1 MSKQSR
7 VTSFLIVHFFRR
19 FFDNDT
25 IQVDGDTLTTVI
37 RAVSVVAIPGLMVA
51 FFLQNQYPRR
61 SMWGAIEDQYFFVL
75 FSFVVM
81 GAVSIFEWEMLFPDR
96 QDFLILS
103 PLSLKPKQMLTA
115 KAAALIAFMTLFL
128 VAGNLFGMLVLPA
141 IMRHFATVNGHL
153 VVISN
158 FFLQVYAHG
167 AAVFLAGIFAALFF
181 LALGGVLLCV
191 LGAARFRM
199 VSPIMQ
205 MLSITA
211 LALMLMQYAQF
222 GDSMQT
228 LLSKPL
234 GAMRWMPPLWFL
246 GIYEQL
252 LHGDAAPTFAREM
265 SRFAIRGTA
274 IAAAVALLTYPLAWA
289 RMRRMAIEGISSKRR
304 KPSRWLAALVHSIVR
319 RPGERAVFHFIGQTI
334 ARNNRYQIYLAMYG
348 GTGLALAIACAVTYP
363 VIGDSVHPALSN
375 KGLHAVMPL
384 LLFWVIAGL
393 RTAFAFPLNLAAR
406 WVFRITGVNLSECT
420 AAAHRWVLLCATGVV
435 VCIVAAL
442 HFAGW
447 DTRQLLVQAVCGLC
461 LCILLTDGFF
471 FFLQSVPFNQPRMPG
486 RTSFP
491 LMLTLYVGVLTP
503 FIFGVIYTE
512 MQMERNLGKLL
523 LLAIITAAIHVALQ
537 NLRKGYEEI
546 EEEMEGYDGEFQL
559 LGLSWR

>member
-1 MSKQSR
+1 MAKKNH
-7 VTSFLIVHFFRR
+7 VTQFLIVHFFRR

-25 IQVDGDTLTTVI
+25 IQVDGDTLTTVV
-37 RAVSVVAIPGLMVA
+37 RAVSVVAIPGLIVA
-51 FFLQNQYPRR
+51 FFLQNQYPHR

-103 PLSLKPKQMLTA
+103 PLSLKPKQMLAA
-115 KAAALIAFMTLFL
+115 KAVALIGFMTLFL
-128 VAGNLFGMLVLPA
+128 VGCNFFGTLLLPMVSKGNLFRHIFAHA
-141 IMRHFATVNGHL
+141 I
-153 VVISN
+153 
-158 FFLQVYAHG
+158 
-167 AAVFLAGIFAALFF
+167 AVSLAGVFAALLF
-181 LALGGVLLCV
+181 LALGGVLLCL
-191 LGAARFRM
+191 LGAARFRI

-205 MLSITA
+205 MLSVTA
-211 LALMLMQYAQF
+211 LALLLLQYAQY
-222 GDSMQT
+222 GDSMQA

-234 GAMRWMPPLWFL
+234 GMMRWMPPLWFL

-252 LHGDAAPTFAREM
+252 LRGEAAPAFAREM
-265 SRFAIRGTA
+265 SRYAIRGTA
-274 IAAAVALLTYPLAWA
+274 IAAVLVLLTYPIAWA
-289 RMRRMAIEGISSKRR
+289 RMRRMAVEGISSRR
-304 KPSRWLAALVHSIVR
+304 RQPSRWLARLVHSVIR
-319 RPGERAVFHFIGQTI
+319 RAGERAVFHFIGQTI

-348 GTGLALAIACAVTYP
+348 GTGLALAIACAVSFP
-363 VIGDSVHPALSN
+363 VSGGTIHPALSN

-393 RTAFAFPLNLAAR
+393 RTAFAFPLNLSAR
-406 WVFRITGVNLSECT
+406 WVFRITGVNLGECT
-420 AAAHRWVLLCATGVV
+420 AAAHRWVLLFATGVMA
-435 VCIVAAL
+435 CIVAAL

-486 RTSFP
+486 RTSLP
-491 LMLTLYVGVLTP
+491 LMLTLYVGVFPP

-512 MQMERNLGKLL
+512 MQMERNLGKLVL
-523 LLAIITAAIHVALQ
+523 LIIVTATIHAVLRV
-537 NLRKGYEEI
+537 LRKGYEEI

>member
-1 MSKQSR
+1 MAKKNSVTR
-7 VTSFLIVHFFRR
+7 VLVDHFFRR

-25 IQVDGDTLTTVI
+25 IQVDGDTLTTVV
-37 RAVSVVAIPGLMVA
+37 RAVSVVAIPGLFVA

-61 SMWGAIEDQYFFVL
+61 SLWGSIEDQYFFVL

-103 PLSLKPKQMLTA
+103 PLSLKRKQMLAA
-115 KAAALIAFMTLFL
+115 KATALIAFMALFL
-128 VAGNLFGMLVLPA
+128 FGC
-141 IMRHFATVNGHL
+141 
-153 VVISN
+153 N
-158 FFLQVYAHG
+158 FFGTLLLPMVSKGNFYRQILAH
-167 AAVFLAGIFAALFF
+167 AIAVTMAGVFAALFF
-181 LALGGVLLCV
+181 LALGGVLLCL
-191 LGAARFRM
+191 LGAARFRI

-211 LALMLMQYAQF
+211 LALMLLQYAQY
-222 GDSMQT
+222 GDSMQA
-228 LLSKPL
+228 LLSGPL
-234 GAMRWMPPLWFL
+234 GTMRWMPPLWFL

-252 LHGDAAPTFAREM
+252 LHGDAAPAFAREM

-274 IAAAVALLTYPLAWA
+274 IAAALALLTYPMAWA
-289 RMRRMAIEGISSKRR
+289 RMRRMAIEGISSRR
-304 KPSRWLAALVHSIVR
+304 RQPSRWLAALVHSIVR

-348 GTGLALAIACAVTYP
+348 GTGLALAIACAVSFP
-363 VIGDSVHPALSN
+363 VHDGIVHLALSS

-393 RTAFAFPLNLAAR
+393 RTAFAFPLNLSAR
-406 WVFRITGVNLSECT
+406 WVFRITGVSLGECT
-420 AAAHRWVLLCATGVV
+420 AAAHRWVLLCATGVMA
-435 VCIVAAL
+435 CIVATL

-447 DTRQLLVQAVCGLC
+447 DARQLLVQAVCGLC

-491 LMLTLYVGVLTP
+491 LMLTLYVGVLPP

-512 MQMERNLGKLL
+512 MQMERTLGKLL

-537 NLRKGYEEI
+537 TFRKGYEEI